1 MTDTSRRGLL
11 KMIGTAVPLAAGL
24 KVKDASAQTAHQAAT
39 REATKAAALGKAYT
53 PKFFTAHDWQSVR
66 VLSDLVIPKDER
78 SGSATD
84 ALVPE
89 FIDQWMLDPLSTER
103 EREGRQTALRGG
115 LAWLDNEC
123 ADRFS
128 GKLFLECSDAERTAV
143 LDDIAW
149 PKKARPEM
157 SQGVAFFTNFRDLV
171 ASGFWSSKMGVED
184 LDYRGNVF
192 VAEWKGPPVEVLQK
206 LGLPTE

>member
-24 KVKDASAQTAHQAAT
+24 KVNDASAETARTAAA
-39 REATKAAALGKAYT
+39 RETTKAAAAGKAYAA
-53 PKFFTAHDWQSVR
+53 KFFNAHEWQTVR
-66 VLSDLVIPKDER
+66 VLSDLVIPRDER

-123 ADRFS
+123 ADRFA
-128 GKLFLECSDAERTAV
+128 GKLFLDCSESERTKV

-157 SQGVAFFTNFRDLV
+157 SQGVAFFTTFRDLV
-171 ASGFWSSKMGVED
+171 ASGFWSSKTGVED

-192 VAEWKGPPVEVLQK
+192 VAEWKGPPVEVLRK
-206 LGLPTE
+206 LGLPTD

>member
-24 KVKDASAQTAHQAAT
+24 KVNDASAETARTAAA
-39 REATKAAALGKAYT
+39 REVTKAAAAGKAYV
-53 PKFFTAHDWQSVR
+53 PRFFTAHEWQTVR

-89 FIDQWMLDPLSTER
+89 FIDQWMLDPLSTDR
-103 EREGRQTALRGG
+103 ERESRQTALRGG

-123 ADRFS
+123 TTASRASSSSTAATPS
-128 GKLFLECSDAERTAV
+128 GQGSWTTSRG
-143 LDDIAW
+143 

-157 SQGVAFFTNFRDLV
+157 SQGVAFFTGFRDLV

-192 VAEWKGPPVEVLQK
+192 VAEWKGPPAEVLQK
-206 LGLPTE
+206 LGLPTD

>member
-1 MTDTSRRGLL
+1 MSETSRRSLL
-11 KMIGTAVPLAAGL
+11 KMMGTAVPLAAGL
-24 KVKDASAQTAHQAAT
+24 KVKEAEALTARQHAA
-39 REATKAAALGKAYT
+39 REATAAAAAGKAYA
-53 PKFFTAHDWQSVR
+53 PKFFTTHEWQTVR
-66 VLSDLVIPKDER
+66 VLSDIVIPKDER

-103 EREGRQTALRGG
+103 ERENRQTALRGG
-115 LAWLDNEC
+115 LAWLDAEC
-123 ADRFS
+123 ADRFE
-128 GKLFLECSDAERTAV
+128 GKLFLDCAEAERTQV
-143 LDDIAW
+143 VDEIAW

-157 SQGVAFFTNFRDLV
+157 SQGVAFFNNFRDLV

-206 LGLPTE
+206 LGLPTD